1 MLCRETNTRTWSS
14 CDFVS
19 VGAQSIVKR
28 RCHTKETRTGT
39 REQEEMRKS
48 MWGTGRQEKSE
59 KCQGHHRLEIDK
71 CCHGS
76 GRIAVGKVDRKA
88 REGCTIKDVIVRMSK
103 PVHKGN
109 NFVQCRSYRK
119 GSADIGGHGIDNFL
133 PSEIGQSALLHLD
146 LCMSTGHKQ
155 YLLSLL
161 QYSHTLFFRHLTFS
175 SSSFE
180 LSIWH
185 VAFGHDKVNI
195 SQLE

>member
-59 KCQGHHRLEIDK
+59 KCQGYHRLEIDK

-76 GRIAVGKVDRKA
+76 GRIVVCEVGRKA
-88 REGCTIKDVIVRMSK
+88 CKGHTIEDIIGGMSK
-103 PVHKGN
+103 PVLKGD
-109 NFVQCRSYRK
+109 NFIQCRSHHK
-119 GSADIGGHGIDNFL
+119 GSARGVSTSQNATTTRRG
-133 PSEIGQSALLHLD
+133 SASSS
-146 LCMSTGHKQ
+146 STGHDGQEVGK
-155 YLLSLL
+155 
-161 QYSHTLFFRHLTFS
+161 
-175 SSSFE
+175 
-180 LSIWH
+180 
-185 VAFGHDKVNI
+185 A
-195 SQLE
+195 